1 MKRQRVKNGIIGEKL
16 NGVGLLFSVLLF
28 VKYCI

>member
-1 MKRQRVKNGIIGEKL
+1 MKKQRVENRIIGKKI